1 MNIKLNTK
9 PTPLVST
16 IIPTYNHADYLGKAL
31 QSVLNQT
38 YDNFEVL
45 VIDGNSNDNTT
56 EVVNKFKDSRIKY
69 FKIPNYGIIATS
81 RNMGIRASSG
91 EWIAFL
97 DADDWWSKDKLKIC
111 MEHSNNEVDLVYHD
125 LKIVSQKPSFF
136 VRRKTRTRQ
145 LRKPVLIDL
154 LLGGNIIPNS
164 SVVVRKEMLEKIGFI
179 DESKELVAS
188 EDYNTW
194 LKISKFTD
202 RFLYLPKSLGYYFI
216 NNQNIS
222 KKDMSATYRKA
233 TDKFLSDL
241 SSAQKIKLEANYK
254 YISARYDF
262 LQSNFKKSKNNLL
275 FVLKNGSLELKI
287 KSLLM
292 FLLIIISLK

>member
-1 MNIKLNTK
+1 MNTK
-9 PTPLVST
+9 STPLVST
-16 IIPTYNHADYLGKAL
+16 IIPTYNHANYLNKSL

-38 YDNFEVL
+38 YDNLEVI
-45 VIDGNSNDNTT
+45 VIDNNSNDNTV
-56 EVVNKFKDSRIKY
+56 EVINKFKDPRIKY
-69 FKIPNYGIIATS
+69 LKISNYGIIASS
-81 RNMGIRASSG
+81 RNMGIRASRG
-91 EWIAFL
+91 ELIAFL
-97 DADDWWSKDKLKIC
+97 DSDDWWNKDKLKIC
-111 MEHSNNEVDLVYHD
+111 IEYFNKEVDLVYHD

-136 VRRKTRTRQ
+136 ARRKIQTRQ
-145 LRKPVLIDL
+145 LRKPVLTDL
-154 LLGGNIIPNS
+154 LLEGNIIPNS
-164 SVVVRKEMLEKIGFI
+164 SVVVRKEMLEKIGLI

-194 LKISKFTD
+194 LRISKFTD
-202 RFLYLPKSLGYYFI
+202 KFLYLPKSLGYYFI

-222 KKDMSATYRKA
+222 KKDMSATYREA
-233 TDKFLSDL
+233 TNKFLSDL

-254 YISARYDF
+254 YISARYNF
-262 LQSNFKKSKNNLL
+262 LQSNYKKSKNNLL